1 MKGLEYLAL
10 INAPFVLLYVWYL
23 LDKLFH
29 RSATAKRETH
39 RKQVIINESPLDTLQ
54 RNTNTLVARLQGD
67 PHPES
72 YSVAK
77 RTEYNVSVVSDTK

>member
-29 RSATAKRETH
+29 RSATNKRETK
-39 RKQVIINESPLDTLQ
+39 REQVIINDSPVNTLQ
-54 RNTNTLVARLQGD
+54 RNTNKLVAILQGE

-72 YSVAK
+72 YSALK
-77 RTEYNVSVVSDTK
+77 RAE